1 MKENSAEG
9 QVYRLYAL
17 RPVQE
22 NIARAAAMRFQRM
35 TPGYILVY
43 APKPPDGEAVEVES
57 EEIHRQRQP
66 GLSRRDQAWL
76 YDCTALLV
84 RERLEQRDQ
93 ETRLRLNDLVA
104 QLELALEEEAPESAK
119 KGGKDA

>member
-57 EEIHRQRQP
+57 EEIHR
-66 GLSRRDQAWL
+66 LSRRDQAWL
-76 YDCTALLV
+76 YDCTALLM